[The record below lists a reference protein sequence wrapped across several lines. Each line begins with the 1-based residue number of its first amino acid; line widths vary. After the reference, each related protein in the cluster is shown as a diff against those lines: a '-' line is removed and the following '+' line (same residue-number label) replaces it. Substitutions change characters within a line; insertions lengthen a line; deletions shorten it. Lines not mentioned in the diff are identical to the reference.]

1 MKKQTVFAL
10 LAILVLT
17 LSACGTPPPA
27 APTTPTLL
35 PTQQTVIP
43 TDITYPTFTPAH
55 VATAILYSTLTPIQ
69 TEPIQTEI
77 PYPTASVV
85 NANAVAFIE
94 RDNENHLSLW
104 VAKVDG
110 SGERKLVELTPN
122 RSWVYDQILQW
133 SPDGKWISYYS
144 KDDLWI
150 VSPDGLTN
158 KKVLSFPDLY
168 IHIWSPDSSKIAYIQ
183 KATYG
188 PVAQI
193 TVGMLDLVT
202 EKVLEISSHQAPDPM
217 PLSWSPDGK
226 YILFT
231 KDFSYSLYEVDT
243 GKIVEEIEP
252 GGMDMGC
259 WVNWNLW
266 SPNSKWFFY
275 TQHGNGSY
283 NMWICLSGL
292 NGTTWRIEDV
302 GVVVSPPVW
311 DKNGKFLYFVVGEI
325 NLDVSPNIYTNQR
338 LMRYDVETQKKETVL
353 SLEEA
358 GPTGFIWS
366 VTLSPNGR
374 MLGLYSYTYR
384 EDNKSRLK
392 QNKIF
397 ILDIDSL
404 SIAKYTLELKG
415 EVDEYYPSPT
425 WSPDSQNIIFLSETN
440 GCFYKFD
447 VRTGKETMISGKHSV
462 EYWVASPVAT
472 TP

>member
-10 LAILVLT
+10 LAVLAIT
-17 LSACGTPPPA
+17 LCSCGTTPPA

-43 TDITYPTFTPAH
+43 TNIIYPTLTPAP
-55 VATAILYSTLTPIQ
+55 VATAISYPTATPL
-69 TEPIQTEI
+69 PTEI

-85 NANAVAFIE
+85 NTNAVAFIE

-104 VAKVDG
+104 VVNVDG
-110 SGERKLVELTPN
+110 SGERKLVDLTPN
-122 RSWVYDQILQW
+122 RSWVYDQLLQW

-150 VSPDGLTN
+150 ISPDGLTN
-158 KKVLSFPDLY
+158 KKILSFPDLY
-168 IHIWSPDSSKIAYIQ
+168 IHMWSPDSSKIAYIQ
-183 KATYG
+183 KATSG

-193 TVGMLDLVT
+193 VIGILDLVT

-226 YILFT
+226 YILFA

-243 GKIVEEIEP
+243 GKIAEEIEP

-259 WVNWNLW
+259 WVDWNIW

-275 TQHGNGSY
+275 IQHGNGSY

-292 NGTTWRIEDV
+292 NGMTWRIEDV

-311 DKNGKFLYFVVGEI
+311 DKNGKFLYFVVGET
-325 NLDVSPNIYTNQR
+325 NLDISPNIYTNQR
-338 LMRYDVETQKKETVL
+338 LMRYDVETQKNETLL

-366 VTLSPNGR
+366 VTLSPNGE
-374 MLGLYSYTYR
+374 MLGLYSYTIHQ
-384 EDNKSRLK
+384 DTKSSFI
-392 QNKIF
+392 QNKFI
-397 ILDIDSL
+397 ILDVHSL
-404 SIAKYTLELKG
+404 SMTKYSLEHLG
-415 EVDEYYPSPT
+415 ETKRPLPSPI
-425 WSPDSQNIIFLSETN
+425 WSYDNEKIIFNDHSS
-440 GCFYKFD
+440 FYSLD
-447 VRTGKETMISGKHSV
+447 ITTGNVSLFSGIHAIENV
-462 EYWVASPVAT
+462 IISPVAT